1 MGALPEEDV
10 AGRIVGVQKPRFVH
24 PRCEAGEGAEDVL
37 PTVNAAAPELV
48 EVAVVGHLLADEVAA
63 AEQSA
68 LPFDEAGQRCGRL
81 DARLTEAQRIVVG
94 ASSLGGTE
102 ERVDET

>member
-1 MGALPEEDV
+1 MHAVDVDQTEVYALGALPEEDV
-10 AGRIVGVQKPRFVH
+10 AGRIVGVQEPRLVH

-37 PTVNAAAPELV
+37 PTVDAAAPELV

-68 LPFDEAGQRCGRL
+68 LPFDEAGQRCGRF
-81 DARLTEAQRIVVG
+81 DARLT
-94 ASSLGGTE
+94 
-102 ERVDET
+102 